1 MDVTQGFGLLGAV
14 VVLAGISIAIVNGGN
29 TAKIIGAGT
38 SGFADILRAATLQ
51 GGTKKKGK

>member
-1 MDVTQGFGLLGAV
+1 MDLTQGIGVVGAI

-38 SGFADILRAATLQ
+38 SGFADVLRAATLQ
-51 GGTKKKGK
+51 GSAKK

>member
-1 MDVTQGFGLLGAV
+1 VDLTQGMGVVGAI

-38 SGFADILRAATLQ
+38 SGFADVLRAATLQ
-51 GGTKKKGK
+51 GSAKKKK